1 MENIYSQ
8 IDINAYVARYI
19 DENGCSLNQA
29 CEELE
34 IDPSKVFSVSTDS
47 DEGELKEYRKGIKG
61 GYI

>member
-29 CEELE
+29 SEELE
-34 IDPSKVFSVSTDS
+34 IDPSKVFSVSTDY
-47 DEGELKEYRKGIKG
+47 DEDELQ
-61 GYI
+61 

>member
-34 IDPSKVFSVSTDS
+34 IDPSKVVSTDY
-47 DEGELKEYRKGIKG
+47 DEGELQ
-61 GYI
+61 